1 MTHARA
7 VALLILCT
15 MMWSIGG
22 VVSRHFETAEGLE
35 ITFWRSLF
43 AALTVAAWMAVEG
56 RGRAFRALA
65 AAGAT
70 VWISGAMWAVMFTCF
85 TIALSLTLVAN
96 VLITQSLAPIFTAL
110 LAGALLRAPV
120 GLRTWAVIL
129 VAAMGICAMYVF
141 DISGLDGRHALG
153 VLVALGIPLAAAVN
167 WVFVQRAGRGPD
179 LSMAV
184 LIGGSISALC
194 MLPLAWPLGVSAHD
208 LALLAVL
215 GVFQLGI
222 PCVLAMRAAR
232 HLNATETSLLIL
244 LEIVFG
250 ILLTWAFGGERP
262 GLATLV
268 GGSTVLAALAYLEL
282 TKAREPALAGSPAP
296 RPRADAAP

>member
-1 MTHARA
+1 MSHLQA
-7 VALLILCT
+7 VALLIACT
-15 MMWSIGG
+15 LMWSIGG

-43 AALTVAAWMAVEG
+43 AALTVALWMAFEG

-65 AAGAT
+65 AAGRTA
-70 VWISGAMWAVMFTCF
+70 WISGAMWAVMFTCF

-110 LAGALLRAPV
+110 LAGAVLRAPV
-120 GLRTWAVIL
+120 GARTWAVIA
-129 VAAMGICAMYVF
+129 VAALGICTMYVF
-141 DISGLDGRHALG
+141 DVSGLDGRHALG

-167 WVFVQRAGRGPD
+167 WVVVQRAGRGPD
-179 LSMAV
+179 LSVAV
-184 LIGGSISALC
+184 LIGGSLSALC
-194 MLPLAWPLGVSAHD
+194 VLPLAWPLGVSAHD
-208 LALLAVL
+208 LALLALL
-215 GVFQLGI
+215 GVVQLGI

-232 HLNATETSLLIL
+232 HLSATETSLLIL

-262 GLATLV
+262 GAATLI
-268 GGSTVLAALAYLEL
+268 GGSAVLAALAYHEL
-282 TKAREPALAGSPAP
+282 TKPVAGQ
-296 RPRADAAP
+296 RPTSSA